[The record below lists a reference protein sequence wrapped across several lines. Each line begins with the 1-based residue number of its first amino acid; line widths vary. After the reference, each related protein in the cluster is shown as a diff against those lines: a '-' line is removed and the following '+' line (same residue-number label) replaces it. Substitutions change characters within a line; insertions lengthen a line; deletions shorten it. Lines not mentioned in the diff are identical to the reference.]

1 MKSKSF
7 IVVVFSIAFG
17 ASASFAQ
24 NSSSAPKPIQPYAG
38 PKVSETILKNLGQ
51 GQQKLEISREQRE
64 QAYAKLLEGQRYI
77 WMSQHTR
84 SQAAKMQN
92 ARLAS
97 QALQK
102 AVELNPTLSEAYT
115 ALAELT
121 KNTPPFDITVVDESI
136 TLAEI
141 AVKIQPNNF
150 GGHQIL
156 AQLYTYKSNLNRG
169 ILDPIFTQ
177 KAIKEWREIARL
189 DSRNAEAHAFLSE
202 FYARTKKNDERIS
215 ALKNWLASAPPLG
228 NGFYGRVFQ
237 AESLS
242 PETASIKLGAA
253 LIETGQTAQA
263 VEILSRAVADEPSNT
278 EVVELLLEAL
288 ETADANT
295 SAKAVQA
302 LQQALY
308 SNPENPKLIA
318 ALAQIKARTE
328 KPAPKQ

>member
-1 MKSKSF
+1 MKSNNF
-7 IVVVFSIAFG
+7 IIVVFSLACS
-17 ASASFAQ
+17 ASAVFAQ
-24 NSSSAPKPIQPYAG
+24 NSPSAQKPIQPNAG
-38 PKVSETILKNLGQ
+38 PKVSEIILKNLAQ
-51 GQQKLEISREQRE
+51 ARQKSEIPREQRE

-84 SQAAKMQN
+84 SQAARMQN

-102 AVELNPTLSEAYT
+102 AIELNPTLSEAYT
-115 ALAELT
+115 ALADLT
-121 KNTPPFDITVVDESI
+121 RNTPPFDITAVDEAI
-136 TLAEI
+136 ILAEI
-141 AVKIQPNNF
+141 AVKVQPNNF

-156 AQLYTYKSNLNRG
+156 AQLYTLKSNLNRG

-177 KAIKEWREIARL
+177 KAIKEWQEIVRL
-189 DSRNAEAHAFLSE
+189 DQRNAEAHAFLSE
-202 FYARTKKNDERIS
+202 FYARTRKNDEQIS
-215 ALKNWLASAPPLG
+215 ALKNWLASAPPLR
-228 NGFYGRVFQ
+228 NGFYGQVFQ
-237 AESLS
+237 TENLS
-242 PETASIKLGAA
+242 PESASVKLGAA
-253 LIETGQTAQA
+253 LIRAGQTAQA
-263 VEILSRAVADEPSNT
+263 VEILSQAVADEPSNT

-288 ETADANT
+288 EMADAGT

-328 KPAPKQ
+328 KPAPK